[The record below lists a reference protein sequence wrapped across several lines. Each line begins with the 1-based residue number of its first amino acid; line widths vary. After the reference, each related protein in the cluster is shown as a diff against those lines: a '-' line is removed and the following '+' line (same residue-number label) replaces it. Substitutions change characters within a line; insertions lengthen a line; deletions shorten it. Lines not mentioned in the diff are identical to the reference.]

1 MVRKLVRNGRTLEAC
16 NSEPVRVSLAP
27 SRLVQSSGRFAAL
40 AQPVEHVIRNDGVA
54 CSSHASG
61 TTTPSSKSA
70 YEMSLGPAS
79 YPRWRLARTASRDV
93 VASIARDNKKPC
105 RLIGRAHRLAPPSR
119 LPVSIPLVRP
129 HKQRRAPDIARR
141 NQCDRHEQVTMDVT
155 ERNKDEVKQGT
166 LIVLRIF
173 ARFRPLENL
182 FRDALKTERRYCE
195 VAGGAG
201 G

>member
-1 MVRKLVRNGRTLEAC
+1 M
-16 NSEPVRVSLAP
+16 
-27 SRLVQSSGRFAAL
+27 
-40 AQPVEHVIRNDGVA
+40 
-54 CSSHASG
+54 
-61 TTTPSSKSA
+61 
-70 YEMSLGPAS
+70 
-79 YPRWRLARTASRDV
+79 ASRDV

-129 HKQRRAPDIARR
+129 DKQRRAPDIARR